1 MSAVME
7 LLSPDKM
14 HVLWAVM
21 LGSYLL
27 GSIPF
32 GVVLTKAA
40 GLGDIRA
47 IGSGNIGAT
56 NVLRTG
62 KKGLA
67 FATLVLDGIKGTI
80 AILILRGLGEP
91 DFEILAGVCA
101 FLGHLYPVWLRFKGG
116 KGVATLLGLLAAM
129 CWPAALGFIAIWL
142 TTASL
147 SRYSSLAALLASL
160 AVPAM
165 IYFFSPDGSE
175 AFVFAFLVAL
185 VWFKH
190 SANIA
195 RLWAGTEGKIGAKG

>member
-14 HVLWAVM
+14 LVLWAVM

>member
-175 AFVFAFLVAL
+175 AFVFAFLVAFL
-185 VWFKH
+185 WHKH
-190 SANIA
+190 STNIA